1 MPSTN
6 TSGRSAGPAADANRL
21 SAAERWLLAAATDP
35 RAIRDRWDRDGV
47 ALLPC
52 DALFA
57 AIRIPAAIVHAA
69 AGTTDPAE
77 LPGILARLLGGAVF
91 LDPQEGHFYAL
102 VEPAAARRWT
112 VEGSV
117 CLWGPEAY
125 LGVPA
130 PERTTGAGSAGAH
143 WAVSPDCL
151 GRRCNS
157 VDVAVL
163 VRAGFTSGHEQV
175 VIQGAV
181 AGDRTVPVEQAFAE
195 SLGRVPESAAEARH
209 LVAAALKAWSLP
221 QLVEDAELVMTE
233 LVSNAVAHTA
243 GECIRVNVLRL
254 SDRRVRI
261 SVADRDRK
269 RPTRREP
276 DVCGERGRGLLLVEA
291 CSSKWGVRVLPGGKA
306 VWSEL
311 EAAP

>member
-1 MPSTN
+1 MPARTGRFPPTVSGGGATPSTWPCWF
-6 TSGRSAGPAADANRL
+6 GRDSQ
-21 SAAERWLLAAATDP
+21 
-35 RAIRDRWDRDGV
+35 
-47 ALLPC
+47 
-52 DALFA
+52 
-57 AIRIPAAIVHAA
+57 
-69 AGTTDPAE
+69 AGTS
-77 LPGILARLLGGAVF
+77 RSS
-91 LDPQEGHFYAL
+91 H
-102 VEPAAARRWT
+102 R
-112 VEGSV
+112 
-117 CLWGPEAY
+117 
-125 LGVPA
+125 
-130 PERTTGAGSAGAH
+130 
-143 WAVSPDCL
+143 
-151 GRRCNS
+151 
-157 VDVAVL
+157 
-163 VRAGFTSGHEQV
+163 
-175 VIQGAV
+175 GAV

>member
-175 VIQGAV
+175 VTQG
-181 AGDRTVPVEQAFAE
+181 
-195 SLGRVPESAAEARH
+195 
-209 LVAAALKAWSLP
+209 
-221 QLVEDAELVMTE
+221 
-233 LVSNAVAHTA
+233 
-243 GECIRVNVLRL
+243 
-254 SDRRVRI
+254 RRR
-261 SVADRDRK
+261 RGPNR
-269 RPTRREP
+269 TRRAGFR
-276 DVCGERGRGLLLVEA
+276 GELGARARVGGRGAAPRGRGLEGVESA
-291 CSSKWGVRVLPGGKA
+291 TAGGGRRTRHDGAGVQRGRSHGRRVH
-306 VWSEL
+306 SCER
-311 EAAP
+311 APALRPTRPYQRGRPRP